1 MSHPAGLPR
10 VFLDRSLGRH
20 KVPSLLREAGLDVVT
35 LAEVYGIPA
44 DEEVGD
50 TEWLHRVGNERW
62 VAFTKDVEIR
72 RNQLEREKVVT
83 SGVRVICLSRQ
94 DLKAEEMA
102 ARFLRNIGQI
112 VRACQQA
119 GPFIY
124 AVHESRIERI
134 QIKLPEGEE
143 PVGS

>member
-20 KVPSLLREAGLDVVT
+20 KVPSLLRQAGLDVVT

-50 TEWLHRVGNERW
+50 TEWLQRVGNENW

-83 SGVRVICLSRQ
+83 SGVRVFCLSRQ
-94 DLKAEEMA
+94 DLKAEQMA
-102 ARFLRNIGQI
+102 DRFLRNLRRI
-112 VRACQQA
+112 VRACWQA

-124 AVHESRIERI
+124 AVHESRIEKI
-134 QIKLPEGEE
+134 PIKIPAGEE
-143 PVGS
+143 PAGS

>member
-1 MSHPAGLPR
+1 MSPPAGLPR
-10 VFLDRSLGRH
+10 IFLDRSLGRH
-20 KVPSLLREAGLDVVT
+20 KVPSLLREAGLEVVT

-44 DEEVGD
+44 DEAVGD
-50 TEWLHRVGNERW
+50 TEWLQRVGNERW

-83 SGVRVICLSRQ
+83 SGVRVFCLSRQ

-102 ARFLRNIGQI
+102 GRFLRNLRQI
-112 VRACQQA
+112 VRACHQA

-124 AVHESRIERI
+124 AVHESRIEKI
-134 QIKLPEGEE
+134 QIKIPEGEK
-143 PVGS
+143 PAGS